1 MHPYFIEDMAFDY
14 TIKYKSNNTY
24 ENPVFEA
31 YWQFMIIPENNVSQK
46 LVFSDFKTSVN
57 ARIEKSING
66 YNFQTARIHCKQP
79 FGDIQFEA
87 EFKLTKEEINPF
99 QFTSNLEPSQEFEA
113 INSLNFKI
121 EHESYLTPTELTKLP
136 SKHLDLYKF
145 DPSISILD
153 NLVALNKWTYLYI
166 YFKAGVTHIGSL
178 LDEIIEHRHGVCQDF
193 SHLFI
198 AIARQNNIPARYVSG
213 YLHQGDGFFG
223 DSQMHAWVEAYI
235 PEVGWVGFDPANDI
249 LADHNHIKVSH
260 GKDYNDCSPIKGVIY
275 STGKNETQHSVE
287 VTYEQ

>member
-1 MHPYFIEDMAFDY
+1 MAFEY

-31 YWQFMIIPENNVSQK
+31 YWQFMIIPENNDSQK

-57 ARIEKSING
+57 ARIEHSING
-66 YNFQTARIHCKQP
+66 YNFQTARIHCKEP
-79 FGDIQFEA
+79 FKAIQFEA

-99 QFTSNLEPSQEFEA
+99 VFNSKQEPSQELET
-113 INSLNFKI
+113 INNLNFKV
-121 EHESYLTPTELTKLP
+121 ENEEYLTSTELTKLP
-136 SKHLDLYKF
+136 SKYKSLFVF
-145 DPSISILD
+145 DSSKSIMD
-153 NLVALNKWTYLYI
+153 NLTALNHWAYLFL
-166 YFKAGVTHIGSL
+166 YFKTGVTHIGSL
-178 LDEIIEHRHGVCQDF
+178 LDEIIENRHGVCQDF
-193 SHLFI
+193 THLFI
-198 AIARQNNIPARYVSG
+198 AFARQNNIPARYVSG

-223 DSQMHAWVEAYI
+223 DSQMHAWAEAFI
-235 PEVGWVGFDPANDI
+235 PEIGWIGFDPANDI

-287 VTYEQ
+287 VTYQQ